1 MLGLIQIPPNQCQ
14 QIGRCFVATWK
25 AAIQCFQVPPAHGSF
40 NVLNAS
46 PLFEK
51 SPEGFAV
58 QGVARFEF
66 ANGQLGLGHGVSQHR
81 LNLRNRGPPLLWRAR
96 SMLSSTRQ
104 CNQFLLLS
112 LLAMLQPARKLWLG

>member
-66 ANGQLGLGHGVSQHR
+66 ANGQLGLGHVVSQHR
-81 LNLRNRGPPLLWRAR
+81 LNLRNRGPPPLVEGPFHAQFNQAMQ
-96 SMLSSTRQ
+96 SIST
-104 CNQFLLLS
+104 FE
-112 LLAMLQPARKLWLG
+112 PLGNAAT